1 MKEQRIPEPA
11 EMAADVFV
19 SGHTSIGRN
28 VEIISIG
35 DHIPATFSHTRIRN
49 TPGFSWYVS
58 KHYALKTDYPE
69 NTARE
74 FLLLLELAFPHY
86 VALFGREIEE
96 LRYRRMGCI
105 YGQTMESLERA
116 MLSDDMHVFGGG
128 GITQEGFY
136 CTYQRPSNPY
146 HSRYILIHECVHL
159 YQYCLAGT
167 TTNTTGAFIEGVA
180 DRLSSHVFDAARKQL
195 TVNVLDR
202 APVHNFMEYG
212 LNYLKEHSR
221 LSFKKCHMGS
231 DRGVNVLEMAY
242 LQHTPEYAQ
251 KWRIYRDEMFRLST
265 PGTKKE
271 VSGKLLLELYGS
283 WSKLN
288 AGFRQWLR
296 SLGQSTFHMADW
308 GFDQAGNAL
317 VSFGAPRHR
326 KNAYSQMDINLA
338 PGRPP
343 KPDWH
348 HCDYPAEPVSS
359 LVGPVRR
366 GVRNPSVGCLIDLSP
381 ASGKGR
387 AGLALGRDEFV
398 HVALVVE
405 DEKHLIIYGPGLGV
419 RRTRVCIPRNMQES
433 IRKHGWRVGLTA
445 TIGDKSLSVLLRA
458 GSKPMREFTASIPI
472 SKRLRR
478 RLMTKPMAILGVGGR
493 HHITPFVDDGRLTT
507 GIPLSPA
514 PANRWSYAADA
525 ELYRAYKACRR
536 LGSRAP
542 AALRSLRDKMLRSVG
557 QPEAPCSKLV
567 REFRAVLPGVVKR
580 IHGGSERNRLA
591 VLDLAGLTLDV
602 LLREERPG
610 KCVATAVIKGP
621 VWGPATGSVRFAAV
635 ASGGKAVRRT
645 ARVIAKA
652 GRTADVEFRLKTPAG
667 TAPFCVEAEAN
678 LKWFGVPV
686 KMRRMKI
693 GRGGIHGMWFIGPFD
708 NEGKL
713 QDKEYCI
720 EKPPIDMAKVHAG
733 QSGTL
738 IAWQWLERET
748 GFPVEV
754 ANNVYLCQHFG
765 EARNSYAYALVRV
778 KAARAMKAVLS
789 VGASDALAVW
799 VNGNKVHQ
807 KLTGRDWS
815 PDEDRIAL
823 ELRKGSNEILLKSI
837 HGGGLWFLSPQLL
850 DLDGY
855 PLEGVVMLK

>member
-1 MKEQRIPEPA
+1 MKEQRIPRPT

-19 SGHTSIGRN
+19 SGNTSIAKN
-28 VEIISIG
+28 VEIVAIG
-35 DHIPATFSHTRIRN
+35 DRIPETYSPARIRN
-49 TPGFSWYVS
+49 TPGFTWYVS
-58 KHYALKTDYPE
+58 RNYALKTDFPE
-69 NTARE
+69 KTARE
-74 FLLLLELAFPHY
+74 LLLLLELAFPHY
-86 VALFGREIEE
+86 VALMGRELHE
-96 LRYRRMGCI
+96 LRYKRMGCI
-105 YGQTMESLERA
+105 YGATMESLERA
-116 MLSDDMHVFGGG
+116 MMSDDMNVFGGG

-251 KWRIYRDEMFRLST
+251 KWRVYRDEMFRLAV
-265 PGTKKE
+265 PGNKKD
-271 VSGKLLLELYGS
+271 VSEKLLLGLYGS

-288 AGFRQWLR
+288 SGFRRWAR

-308 GFDQAGNAL
+308 GFDQDGDAL
-317 VSFGAPRHR
+317 ISFGTPRQR

-348 HCDYPAEPVSS
+348 HCDYPAEPVSP

-366 GVRNPSVGCLIDLSP
+366 GVRNPSVGCLVDLSP
-381 ASGKGR
+381 ASGKGQ

-405 DEKHLIIYGPGLGV
+405 DGKHLLIYGPGLGV
-419 RRTRVCIPRNMQES
+419 RRTRVRIPSNMQES

-445 TIGDKSLSVLLRA
+445 TIGDRSLSVLLRA

-493 HHITPFVDDGRLTT
+493 HHITPFVDDGRLMP

-525 ELYRAYKACRR
+525 ELYRAYKACWR
-536 LGSRAP
+536 LGGRAP
-542 AALRSLRDKMLRSVG
+542 ASLRSLRDRMLRSVG
-557 QPEAPCSKLV
+557 KPEPASSRLIA
-567 REFRAVLPGVVKR
+567 EFRAALPGAAKR
-580 IHGGSERNRLA
+580 IRGGSERNRLA
-591 VLDLAGLTLDV
+591 VEDLSGLAFDV

-610 KCVATAVIKGP
+610 RCVATAVVKGP
-621 VWGPATGSVRFAAV
+621 IWGVADGAVRFTAKAV
-635 ASGGKAVRRT
+635 GGKIIRRT
-645 ARVIAKA
+645 ARVTAKA
-652 GRTADVEFRLKTPAG
+652 GRTTDVKFRFKTPKG
-667 TAPFCVEAEAN
+667 TVPFHVEAEAT
-678 LKWFGVPV
+678 LRWFGVPV

-738 IAWQWLERET
+738 IAWQWLERES

-778 KAARAMKAVLS
+778 KAARAVKAVLS
-789 VGASDALAVW
+789 VGASDALSVW
-799 VNGNKVHQ
+799 LNGEKVHA
-807 KLTGRDWS
+807 KLVGRDWS
-815 PDEDRIAL
+815 PDEDKIPV
-823 ELRKGSNEILLKSI
+823 ELRKGANEILFKSM

-850 DLDGY
+850 DTRGY
-855 PLEGVVMLK
+855 PLEGVVTLK